1 MGVDHSSRIPVGEHY
16 IRTEFL
22 IQSVLLEIHQE
33 DAVYGTQS
41 ITGAIRDTTF
51 TYHAVRILLD
61 GYLYCIGRRKLGQP
75 AYGTAYIIQCTVQ
88 KMTVPTILHLY
99 NDILATVR
107 TTIEVIND
115 AFVMH
120 IVRMVFL
127 VKETKILYMMF
138 ARKQLIQQGDEQ
150 PFTGRLPEDDLK
162 PQVGKG
168 IDES

>member
-1 MGVDHSSRIPVGEHY
+1 M
-16 IRTEFL
+16 
-22 IQSVLLEIHQE
+22 
-33 DAVYGTQS
+33 A
-41 ITGAIRDTTF
+41 
-51 TYHAVRILLD
+51 
-61 GYLYCIGRRKLGQP
+61 
-75 AYGTAYIIQCTVQ
+75 
-88 KMTVPTILHLY
+88 VPTILHLY

>member
-1 MGVDHSSRIPVGEHY
+1 M
-16 IRTEFL
+16 
-22 IQSVLLEIHQE
+22 
-33 DAVYGTQS
+33 A
-41 ITGAIRDTTF
+41 
-51 TYHAVRILLD
+51 
-61 GYLYCIGRRKLGQP
+61 
-75 AYGTAYIIQCTVQ
+75 
-88 KMTVPTILHLY
+88 VPTILHLY

-107 TTIEVIND
+107 ATIVIND

-150 PFTGRLPEDDLK
+150 PFTGRVPEDDLK